1 MSVYIIVAVL
11 YFPFF
16 TWLSLTY
23 IGYKD
28 GVGDSKRKGI
38 YAGFLLTLSVF
49 HFFSNILFDIKA
61 SYGLPITTSIIL
73 LFSIYMFWSV
83 MKDKKSVTLTGDM
96 TE

>member
-16 TWLSLTY
+16 IWLSLTY

-28 GVGDSKRKGI
+28 GNEDSKRKGI
-38 YAGFLLTLSVF
+38 YAGFLLTICLF
-49 HFFSNILFDIKA
+49 HFISTILFDIKA

-73 LFSIYMFWSV
+73 LFSMYMLRSV
-83 MKDKKSVTLTGDM
+83 MKDKKSVTSTDDI